1 LSANAAVQP
10 IASPVAAGR
19 SHLFSKLGSF
29 IGLVPL
35 GLWTTVHLWNNLAAF
50 AGARAWSES
59 VTHHTNPATDKLGL
73 TALLLFILWH
83 TVWGLGRMKAS
94 SPNAQPY
101 LGNWRWWLQRLSAL
115 GLLAFLGAHLY
126 LAKLE
131 PLMRTGQ
138 PETFADIAAHMAHN
152 PPTLIVYILGI
163 AAIAYHL
170 GNGLWNFSFSFGLIT
185 SQRGLK
191 WGTWV
196 AALVV
201 IALLIIGW
209 LAVFALWQG
218 GQPFPTPAD

>member
-1 LSANAAVQP
+1 MSADAAAQTLP
-10 IASPVAAGR
+10 PAAASR
-19 SHLFSKLGSF
+19 SYLLGKLGSF

-35 GLWTTVHLWNNLAAF
+35 GAWATVHLWNNLAAF
-50 AGARAWSES
+50 GGPVRWSNN
-59 VTHHTNPATDKLGL
+59 VTRHPNRVGELLGL
-73 TALLLFILWH
+73 SALILFILWH
-83 TVWGLGRMKAS
+83 TVWGLSRVAKAK
-94 SPNAQPY
+94 PNGQPY
-101 LGNWRWWLQRLSAL
+101 LGNWRWWLQRVSAL
-115 GLLAFLGAHLY
+115 GLLLFLGAHLY
-126 LAKLE
+126 LAKIE
-131 PLMRTGQ
+131 PLLKTGR
-138 PETFADIAAHMAHN
+138 PETFQDLAAHMAHN

-201 IALLIIGW
+201 IALLIVGW
-209 LAVFALWQG
+209 LAVFALWQA